1 MKNFPAY
8 HLANMEN
15 ASVYYETDT
24 EKRVDFNVVLEND
37 GIPVFDRLFFFLE
50 NADEDVLARF
60 ATRVRQFHP
69 EVGVSDDSCPHID
82 AETVVDAFME
92 VAQKRGTEMWA
103 DEALFVQRNQISV
116 SLAAGE
122 AARAELLAIA
132 ILALWSVEEDIN
144 EKRYRERCEREQA
157 SLSRDRT

>member
-8 HLANMEN
+8 HLANMEH

-24 EKRVDFNVVLEND
+24 EKRVNFNVVLEND
-37 GIPVFDRLFFFLE
+37 GIPIFDRLLFFLE

-69 EVGVSDDSCPHID
+69 EVSVSDDRCPRFD

-92 VAQKRGTEMWA
+92 AAEKRGTEMWA

-116 SLAAGE
+116 SLAAKE
-122 AARAELLAIA
+122 AARAELLTIA

-144 EKRYRERCEREQA
+144 ERRYRERCEREQV
-157 SLSRDRT
+157 DRT